1 MRGTIRPM
9 EDLGSPAVVTL
20 VDQITLEAA
29 PEYNEWAAYGL
40 TAIGYIGGFMG
51 FGGGF
56 VKNLGVASLPLTVRH
71 IRERFRTERRATAPS
86 RMAFRPAA
94 ASAYRGRPVSQ
105 TPGPGFDKLETY

>member
-1 MRGTIRPM
+1 MNLV

-40 TAIGYIGGFMG
+40 TAIGYIGGWLG

-71 IRERFRTERRATAPS
+71 IRERMAGGTSRRAMSPARPMTY
-86 RMAFRPAA
+86 RVPAA
-94 ASAYRGRPVSQ
+94 SRARGIHQTTVPEFEDIRVS
-105 TPGPGFDKLETY
+105 